1 MMVCGHHPHLF
12 FFFLNHKCSGEQNI
26 LNIKPIFADNK
37 TSCQLKSVCVYFP
50 VPWEGPG
57 LLDSL
62 VYTSGEVCLQG
73 DCRTGGSC
81 RHVAVHFQRLTCCGK
96 APFSSCLLEWC
107 LSSAVRAAA
116 CWKWAEQQPRPR
128 SLAVVISASQTVKHR
143 TDGLFVAAFSRHP
156 PVITVNREEGM
167 SLACVLNVGCWHMK
181 CFKPRSSFTSPD
193 QPTSCVPCYSTMLA
207 LAICVATQL
216 FNCCPFC
223 CVKRKCTPE
232 LSLRGCSTWSYKNL
246 QAATIGK
253 ESLHIFHS
261 FTKLVM

>member
-12 FFFLNHKCSGEQNI
+12 FFFFLNHKYSGEQNI

-116 CWKWAEQQPRPR
+116 CWKWAEQQSRPR

-181 CFKPRSSFTSPD
+181 CFKPRSSFTKSGPAD
-193 QPTSCVPCYSTMLA
+193 QLCAVLLNDAGISHLCGYSA
-207 LAICVATQL
+207 LQLLSFLLCEKEMYTRAILKRV
-216 FNCCPFC
+216 FNM
-223 CVKRKCTPE
+223 
-232 LSLRGCSTWSYKNL
+232 
-246 QAATIGK
+246 I
-253 ESLHIFHS
+253 I
-261 FTKLVM
+261 